1 MLILHSLKQ
10 TILKFSHSSYMV
22 IILYSLKT
30 LLSLQLLS
38 HLTISKFYQH
48 ATWNFFGLVILLNFF
63 GKQLEAMS
71 NIITIISKI
80 TELVSHN
87 IVSHSYIPI
96 SHGVNKK
103 SPPIVSPGPLPYQ
116 VLIRF
121 FNLQEIFYQPF
132 FALIRLP

>member
-96 SHGVNKK
+96 SRGVSQK